1 MRVLVDT
8 CLKLSASSEL
18 DSASRRMALLIS
30 QYATKQELVAGNKR
44 LEQKVD
50 LVLTVR
56 VCRC

>member
-30 QYATKQELVAGNKR
+30 QYATNQELVAGNKR

>member
-18 DSASRRMALLIS
+18 DSASWRMALLIS
-30 QYATKQELVAGNKR
+30 QYATNQR

>member
-18 DSASRRMALLIS
+18 DSASRRMALLIP
-30 QYATKQELVAGNKR
+30 QYATNQELVAGNER